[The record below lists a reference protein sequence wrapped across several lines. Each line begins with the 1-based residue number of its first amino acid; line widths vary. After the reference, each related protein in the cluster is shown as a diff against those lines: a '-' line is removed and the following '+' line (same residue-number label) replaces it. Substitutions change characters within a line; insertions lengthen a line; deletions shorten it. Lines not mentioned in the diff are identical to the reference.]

1 MSSQDP
7 CENSLTTK
15 EIKQS
20 SNFKD
25 EEDICLIDAWINT
38 SMDLICENE

>member
-7 CENSLTTK
+7 CENPLTTK
-15 EIKQS
+15 ETKQS